1 MFIDEGF
8 KTIYLNCKIKE
19 MAPFLKKLTPK
30 DKKEV
35 VALLKKHNNK
45 KLSRNT
51 ISVLASL
58 ICCRAGNEY
67 KDKSGYDVIP
77 VYFVDEFFE
86 NYFLENASFWNN
98 LFHPYHSVYHN
109 GLIEILYER
118 LCFSDSFF
126 SMKSNKILS
135 SAVYQY
141 NTEEG
146 MMFPD
151 VWMKLD
157 LSSQQIHYLF
167 LSLGLFNKYETLS
180 GTAFEALLN
189 KAVSDDFKKQT
200 LGILIGKK
208 ISFTWRSV
216 KQFTDRVLKLINL
229 ITSCNIAFI
238 KLLIPIL
245 SAVEKSVFN
254 VKSSPSFVM
263 N

>member
-8 KTIYLNCKIKE
+8 KTMYLNCKIKE
-19 MAPFLKKLTPK
+19 MVPFLKKLTPK

-45 KLSRNT
+45 KLSLNT

-58 ICCRAGNEY
+58 IGCKAGNEY

-77 VYFVDEFFE
+77 VYFVDEFIE
-86 NYFLENASFWNN
+86 NYFLENASFLNN
-98 LFHPYHSVYHN
+98 VFHLYHSVYHN
-109 GLIEILYER
+109 SLIGILYEK

-126 SMKSNKILS
+126 SMKSNKISS

-141 NTEEG
+141 NTEEE

-200 LGILIGKK
+200 LGILTGKK
-208 ISFTWRSV
+208 ISFEWPSV
-216 KQFTDRVLKLINL
+216 KQFTDKVLKFINL
-229 ITSCNIAFI
+229 ITSCNIAFR

-254 VKSSPSFVM
+254 IKSSPSFVM
-263 N
+263 T